1 MRDTMKETLSFQTEV
16 KQLLQLMIHSL
27 YSNKEIF
34 LRELISNAADAT
46 DKLRFEALNN
56 AALLENDG
64 DLQITVTCDT
74 AAKTI
79 TITDNGIGMS
89 RDEVIENLGTIAK
102 SGTKAFFE
110 QLSGD
115 AKKDANLIG
124 QFGVG
129 FYSAFIVADEVEV
142 ETRRAGSAANEA
154 VRWVSKGD
162 GEFSIE
168 NIEQTQRGTK
178 ITLHIKEDDADLLSD
193 WTLRRIVTTYSD
205 HISVPIL
212 MKKAPEYDDEGNI
225 THSDELEA
233 VNQAQALWTRNKN
246 DISDEQ
252 YQEFYKH
259 ISHDFSDALA
269 WTHFRVEGKHEY
281 TGLMYVPKNAP
292 FDMYDREPKGGV
304 KLYVKRVFIMD
315 DVQKLMP
322 MYLRFIKGIIDTNDL
337 PLNVSRE
344 ILQQSRDL
352 DQIRAGAVK
361 KILSMLEDI
370 AKNRAEDYTQF
381 WNTFGSVLKEG
392 IGEDAANKDKIA
404 GLSRFAS
411 THNADAAQTVSLADY
426 IGRMKEG
433 QDKIY
438 YITAETYAAA
448 KNSPHLEI
456 YRKKGI
462 EVLLLTD
469 RIDEWVVGSLFE
481 FDGKKLA
488 SVSKGELDLGSLEN
502 EADKAEQEKAQ
513 EAAKDVV
520 AKIKADLGDKVADVR
535 ATTRLTESPAC
546 LVVGEHDMSQ
556 NLQRMLAAAGA
567 ADQLPGAKPVLEINP
582 EHMLV
587 QRLASESNG
596 VVQAELSQ
604 LLYDQALLAEGGK
617 LEDPAS
623 FVKRMNQLLVAAH
636 A

>member
-1 MRDTMKETLSFQTEV
+1 MKETLSFQTEV

-129 FYSAFIVADEVEV
+129 FYSAFIVADEVAV

-168 NIEQTQRGTK
+168 NIDMPERGTK

-259 ISHDFSDALA
+259 ISHDFNDALA

-370 AKNRAEDYTQF
+370 AKNRAEEYTQF

-567 ADQLPGAKPVLEINP
+567 ADQLLGAKPVLEINP

-587 QRLASESNG
+587 QRLANESNG

>member
-1 MRDTMKETLSFQTEV
+1 
-16 KQLLQLMIHSL
+16 MIHSL

-129 FYSAFIVADEVEV
+129 FYSAFIVADEVAV

-168 NIEQTQRGTK
+168 NIDMPERGTK

-259 ISHDFSDALA
+259 ISHDFNDALA

-587 QRLASESNG
+587 QRLANESNG

>member
-1 MRDTMKETLSFQTEV
+1 MKETLSFQTEV

-129 FYSAFIVADEVEV
+129 FYSAFIVADEVAV

-168 NIEQTQRGTK
+168 NIDMPERGTK

-259 ISHDFSDALA
+259 ISHDFNDALA

-411 THNADAAQTVSLADY
+411 THNADAAQTVSLAGY

-438 YITAETYAAA
+438 YITAEPMPRQKTAHTWKFTA
-448 KNSPHLEI
+448 K
-456 YRKKGI
+456 K
-462 EVLLLTD
+462 
-469 RIDEWVVGSLFE
+469 
-481 FDGKKLA
+481 A
-488 SVSKGELDLGSLEN
+488 SKY
-502 EADKAEQEKAQ
+502 
-513 EAAKDVV
+513 
-520 AKIKADLGDKVADVR
+520 
-535 ATTRLTESPAC
+535 C
-546 LVVGEHDMSQ
+546 C
-556 NLQRMLAAAGA
+556 
-567 ADQLPGAKPVLEINP
+567 
-582 EHMLV
+582 
-587 QRLASESNG
+587 
-596 VVQAELSQ
+596 
-604 LLYDQALLAEGGK
+604 
-617 LEDPAS
+617 
-623 FVKRMNQLLVAAH
+623 
-636 A
+636 

>member
-1 MRDTMKETLSFQTEV
+1 MKETLSFQTEV

-74 AAKTI
+74 TAKTI

-168 NIEQTQRGTK
+168 NIDMPERGTK

>member
-1 MRDTMKETLSFQTEV
+1 MKETLSFQTEV

-129 FYSAFIVADEVEV
+129 FYSAFIVADEVAV
-142 ETRRAGSAANEA
+142 ETRRAGSTANEA

-168 NIEQTQRGTK
+168 NIDMPERGTK

-259 ISHDFSDALA
+259 ISHDFNDALA

-370 AKNRAEDYTQF
+370 AKNRAEEYTQF

-587 QRLASESNG
+587 QRLANESNG

>member
-1 MRDTMKETLSFQTEV
+1 MKETLSFQTEV

-46 DKLRFEALNN
+46 DKLRFEALNHPEWL
-56 AALLENDG
+56 AQDG
-64 DLQITVTCDT
+64 DLSIKVACDPE
-74 AAKTI
+74 AKTI
-79 TITDNGIGMS
+79 TVSDHGIGMS
-89 RDEVIENLGTIAK
+89 RDEVIDNLGTIAK

-129 FYSAFIVADEVEV
+129 FYSAFIVADEVSV
-142 ETRRAGSAANEA
+142 ETRRAGVPENEA

-168 NIEQTQRGTK
+168 TISKPAVGTT
-178 ITLHIKEDDADLLSD
+178 IILHIKEADADLLSD
-193 WTLRRIVTTYSD
+193 WTLRHIVTTYSD

-212 MKKAPEYDDEGNI
+212 MKKAPEYDDDGNI
-225 THSDELEA
+225 LHSDELEA
-233 VNQAQALWTRNKN
+233 VNQAQALWTRSKN

-259 ISHDFSDALA
+259 ISHDFQDALA
-269 WTHFRVEGKHEY
+269 WTHFKVEGKHEY
-281 TGLMYVPKNAP
+281 TGLLYLPKNAP
-292 FDMYDREPKGGV
+292 FDLNDRDTKGGV

-322 MYLRFIKGIIDTNDL
+322 MYLRFIKGVIDTSDL

-361 KILSMLEDI
+361 KVLSLLDDL
-370 AKNRAEDYTQF
+370 AKNRSEDYTHF

-404 GLSRFAS
+404 SLSRFAS
-411 THNADAAQTVSLADY
+411 TYNQGDSQNVSLADY

-456 YRKKGI
+456 YLKKGI

-481 FDGKKLA
+481 FEGKKLA
-488 SVSKGELDLGSLEN
+488 SVSKGELDLGELAN
-502 EADKAEQEKAQ
+502 EDDKAEQEKAQ
-513 EAAKDVV
+513 AEAKDVV
-520 AKIKADLGDKVADVR
+520 AKIKVDLGDKVAEVR

-546 LVVGEHDMSQ
+546 LVVGEFDMSQ

-567 ADQLPGAKPVLEINP
+567 GDQIPTAKPTLEINP

-587 QRLASESNG
+587 KRLEHEENG
-596 VVQAELSQ
+596 LIRAELSQ

-623 FVKRMNQLLVAAH
+623 FVKRMNQLLIAAH
-636 A
+636 AQ

>member
-1 MRDTMKETLSFQTEV
+1 
-16 KQLLQLMIHSL
+16 MIHSL

-129 FYSAFIVADEVEV
+129 FYSAFIVADEVAV

-168 NIEQTQRGTK
+168 NIDMPERGTK

-259 ISHDFSDALA
+259 ISHDFNDALA

-535 ATTRLTESPAC
+535 ATTRLIESPAC

-587 QRLASESNG
+587 QRLANESNG

-623 FVKRMNQLLVAAH
+623 FVKRMNQLLVAVH

>member
-1 MRDTMKETLSFQTEV
+1 MKETLSFQTEV

-64 DLQITVTCDT
+64 DLQISVTCDT

-89 RDEVIENLGTIAK
+89 REEVIENLGTIAK

-129 FYSAFIVADEVEV
+129 FYSAFIVADDVAV
-142 ETRRAGSAANEA
+142 ETRRAGSPASEA

-168 NIEQTQRGTK
+168 NIEQAQRGTT
-178 ITLHIKEDDADLLSD
+178 ITLHIKEADADLLSD

-259 ISHDFSDALA
+259 ISHDFNDALA

-361 KILSMLEDI
+361 KILTMLEDI

-513 EAAKDVV
+513 ESAKDVV

-587 QRLASESNG
+587 QRLANEPNG

>member
-1 MRDTMKETLSFQTEV
+1 MKETLSFQTEV

-129 FYSAFIVADEVEV
+129 FYSAFIVADEVAV
-142 ETRRAGSAANEA
+142 ETRRAGSTANEA

-168 NIEQTQRGTK
+168 NIDMPERGTK

-259 ISHDFSDALA
+259 ISHDFNDALA

-411 THNADAAQTVSLADY
+411 THNADAEQTVSLADY

-438 YITAETYAAA
+438 YITAETHAAA

-462 EVLLLTD
+462 EVLLLID

-587 QRLASESNG
+587 QRLANESNG

>member
-1 MRDTMKETLSFQTEV
+1 
-16 KQLLQLMIHSL
+16 MIHSL

-64 DLQITVTCDT
+64 DLQISVTCDT

-89 RDEVIENLGTIAK
+89 REEVIENLGTIAK

-129 FYSAFIVADEVEV
+129 FYSAFIVADEVAV
-142 ETRRAGSAANEA
+142 ETRRAGSPANEA

-168 NIEQTQRGTK
+168 NIEQAQRGTT
-178 ITLHIKEDDADLLSD
+178 ITLHIKEADADLLSD

-233 VNQAQALWTRNKN
+233 VNQAQALWARNKN

-259 ISHDFSDALA
+259 ISHDFNDALA

-361 KILSMLEDI
+361 KILTMLEDI

-513 EAAKDVV
+513 ESAKDVV

-587 QRLASESNG
+587 QRLASEPNG

>member
-1 MRDTMKETLSFQTEV
+1 MKETLSFQTEV

-34 LRELISNAADAT
+34 LRELISNSADAT

-64 DLQITVTCDT
+64 DLQISVTCDT

-89 RDEVIENLGTIAK
+89 REEVIENLGTIAK

-129 FYSAFIVADEVEV
+129 FYSAFIVADDVAV
-142 ETRRAGSAANEA
+142 ETRRAGSPASEA

-168 NIEQTQRGTK
+168 NIEQAQRGTT
-178 ITLHIKEDDADLLSD
+178 ITLHIKEADADLLSD

-233 VNQAQALWTRNKN
+233 VNQAQALWARNKN

-259 ISHDFSDALA
+259 ISHDFNDALA

-361 KILSMLEDI
+361 KILTMLEDI

-513 EAAKDVV
+513 ESAKDVV

-587 QRLASESNG
+587 QRLASEPNG

>member
-1 MRDTMKETLSFQTEV
+1 MKETLSFQTEV

-129 FYSAFIVADEVEV
+129 FYSAFIVADEVAV
-142 ETRRAGSAANEA
+142 ETRRAGSTANEA

-168 NIEQTQRGTK
+168 NIDMPERGTK

-259 ISHDFSDALA
+259 ISHDFNDALA

-587 QRLASESNG
+587 QRLANESNG

>member
-1 MRDTMKETLSFQTEV
+1 MKETLSFQTEV

-168 NIEQTQRGTK
+168 NIDMPERGTK

-370 AKNRAEDYTQF
+370 AKNRAEDYTEF

-411 THNADAAQTVSLADY
+411 THNADAEQTVSLADY

>member
-1 MRDTMKETLSFQTEV
+1 MKETLSFQTEV

-129 FYSAFIVADEVEV
+129 FYSAFIVADEVAV
-142 ETRRAGSAANEA
+142 ETRRAGSTANEA

-168 NIEQTQRGTK
+168 NIDMPERGTK

-370 AKNRAEDYTQF
+370 AKNRAEEYTQF

-502 EADKAEQEKAQ
+502 DADKAEQEKAQ

-567 ADQLPGAKPVLEINP
+567 ADQLPGGKPVLEINP

-587 QRLASESNG
+587 QRLANESNG

>member
-1 MRDTMKETLSFQTEV
+1 MKETLSFQTEV

-129 FYSAFIVADEVEV
+129 FYSAFIVADEVAV

-259 ISHDFSDALA
+259 ISHDFNDALA

-587 QRLASESNG
+587 QRLANESNG

>member
-1 MRDTMKETLSFQTEV
+1 MKETLSFQTEV

-46 DKLRFEALNN
+46 DKLRFESLNQPE
-56 AALLENDG
+56 LLGDDG
-64 DLQITVTCDT
+64 ELKISVTCDA

-79 TITDNGIGMS
+79 TVTDNGIGMS
-89 RDEVIENLGTIAK
+89 REEVIENLGTIAK
-102 SGTKAFFE
+102 SGTKAFFD

-129 FYSAFIVADEVEV
+129 FYSAFIVADSVTV
-142 ETRRAGSAANEA
+142 ETRRAGAAANEG
-154 VRWVSKGD
+154 VRWISSGD

-168 NIEQTQRGTK
+168 GMDKATRGTT
-178 ITLHIKEDDADLLSD
+178 ITLHIKEEDADLLSD

-233 VNQAQALWTRNKN
+233 VNQAQALWTRSKN
-246 DISDEQ
+246 DVSDAQ

-259 ISHDFSDALA
+259 ISHDFNDALA

-281 TGLMYVPKNAP
+281 TGLLYVPKNAP
-292 FDMYDREPKGGV
+292 YDLYEREPKGGV

-322 MYLRFIKGIIDTNDL
+322 MYLRFIKGVIDSSDL

-361 KILSMLEDI
+361 KVLSLLEDL

-381 WNTFGSVLKEG
+381 WGTFGSVLKEG

-411 THNADAAQTVSLADY
+411 THNSDNSQTVSLADY

-438 YITAETYAAA
+438 YITAETFAAA

-456 YRKKGI
+456 YLKKGI

-488 SVSKGELDLGSLEN
+488 SVTKGELDLGELAN
-502 EADKAEQEKAQ
+502 EADKAEQEKAT

-567 ADQLPGAKPVLEINP
+567 AEQLPGAKPVLEINP
-582 EHMLV
+582 EHVLV
-587 QRLASESNG
+587 QRLAHEPNG

-617 LEDPAS
+617 LDDPAS

-636 A
+636 V

>member
-1 MRDTMKETLSFQTEV
+1 MKETLSFQTEV

-46 DKLRFEALNN
+46 DKLRFEALNRPE
-56 AALLENDG
+56 LFGDDG
-64 DLQITVTCDT
+64 EMKITVLCDP

-79 TITDNGIGMS
+79 TISDNGIGMS
-89 RDEVIENLGTIAK
+89 REEVIENLGTIAK

-129 FYSAFIVADEVEV
+129 FYSAFIVADEVTV
-142 ETRRAGSAANEA
+142 ETRRAGSAADEA
-154 VRWVSKGD
+154 VRWISKGD

-168 NIEQTQRGTK
+168 AINKERRGTT

-225 THSDELEA
+225 KHSDELEA

-259 ISHDFSDALA
+259 ISHDFQDALT

-292 FDMYDREPKGGV
+292 FDLYEREPKGGV

-322 MYLRFIKGIIDTNDL
+322 MYLRFIKGVIDTNDL

-361 KILSMLEDI
+361 KILAMLEDM
-370 AKNRAEDYTQF
+370 AKNRGDDYTQF

-392 IGEDAANKDKIA
+392 IGEDAANKNKIA

-411 THNADAAQTVSLADY
+411 THNKDATQNVSLADY
-426 IGRMKEG
+426 ISRMKEG

-456 YRKKGI
+456 YLKKGI

-481 FDGKKLA
+481 FEGKKLA
-488 SVSKGELDLGSLEN
+488 SVSKGELDLGELAN
-502 EADKAEQEKAQ
+502 EEDKAEQEKAQ

-546 LVVGEHDMSQ
+546 LVVGEFDMSQ

-567 ADQLPGAKPVLEINP
+567 ADQLPSAKPTLEINP
-582 EHMLV
+582 EHVLV
-587 QRLASESNG
+587 KRLDGEENG
-596 VVQAELSQ
+596 VVRAELAQ

-623 FVKRMNQLLVAAH
+623 FVKRMNQLLIAAH
-636 A
+636 V

>member
-1 MRDTMKETLSFQTEV
+1 MKETLSFQTEV

-142 ETRRAGSAANEA
+142 VTRRAGSAANEA

-168 NIEQTQRGTK
+168 SIEQTLRGTK

-411 THNADAAQTVSLADY
+411 THNADAEQTVSLADY

-546 LVVGEHDMSQ
+546 LVMGEHDMSQ

-587 QRLASESNG
+587 QRLANESNG

>member
-1 MRDTMKETLSFQTEV
+1 MKETLSFQTEV

-56 AALLENDG
+56 AVLLENGG

-129 FYSAFIVADEVEV
+129 FYSAFIVADEVAV

-168 NIEQTQRGTK
+168 NIDMPERGTK

-259 ISHDFSDALA
+259 ISHDFNDALA

-587 QRLASESNG
+587 QRLANESNG

>member
-1 MRDTMKETLSFQTEV
+1 MKETLSFQTEV

-56 AALLENDG
+56 AALLESDG

-129 FYSAFIVADEVEV
+129 FYSAFIVADEVAV
-142 ETRRAGSAANEA
+142 ETRRAGSPASEA

-168 NIEQTQRGTK
+168 NIEQAQRGTK

-392 IGEDAANKDKIA
+392 IGEDAANKGKIA

-587 QRLASESNG
+587 QRLASEPNG

>member
-1 MRDTMKETLSFQTEV
+1 MKETLSFQTEV

-64 DLQITVTCDT
+64 DLQISVTCDT

-89 RDEVIENLGTIAK
+89 REEVIENLGTIAK

-129 FYSAFIVADEVEV
+129 FYSAFIVADDVAV
-142 ETRRAGSAANEA
+142 ETRRAGSPASEA

-168 NIEQTQRGTK
+168 NIEQAQRGTT
-178 ITLHIKEDDADLLSD
+178 ITLHIKEADADLLSD

-233 VNQAQALWTRNKN
+233 VNQAQALWARNKN

-259 ISHDFSDALA
+259 ISHDFNDALA

-304 KLYVKRVFIMD
+304 
-315 DVQKLMP
+315 
-322 MYLRFIKGIIDTNDL
+322 
-337 PLNVSRE
+337 
-344 ILQQSRDL
+344 
-352 DQIRAGAVK
+352 
-361 KILSMLEDI
+361 
-370 AKNRAEDYTQF
+370 
-381 WNTFGSVLKEG
+381 
-392 IGEDAANKDKIA
+392 
-404 GLSRFAS
+404 
-411 THNADAAQTVSLADY
+411 
-426 IGRMKEG
+426 
-433 QDKIY
+433 
-438 YITAETYAAA
+438 
-448 KNSPHLEI
+448 
-456 YRKKGI
+456 
-462 EVLLLTD
+462 
-469 RIDEWVVGSLFE
+469 
-481 FDGKKLA
+481 
-488 SVSKGELDLGSLEN
+488 
-502 EADKAEQEKAQ
+502 
-513 EAAKDVV
+513 
-520 AKIKADLGDKVADVR
+520 
-535 ATTRLTESPAC
+535 
-546 LVVGEHDMSQ
+546 
-556 NLQRMLAAAGA
+556 
-567 ADQLPGAKPVLEINP
+567 
-582 EHMLV
+582 
-587 QRLASESNG
+587 
-596 VVQAELSQ
+596 
-604 LLYDQALLAEGGK
+604 
-617 LEDPAS
+617 
-623 FVKRMNQLLVAAH
+623 
-636 A
+636 

>member
-1 MRDTMKETLSFQTEV
+1 MKETLSFQTEV

-129 FYSAFIVADEVEV
+129 FYSAFIVADEVAV

-168 NIEQTQRGTK
+168 NIDMPERGTK

-259 ISHDFSDALA
+259 ISHDFNDALA

-370 AKNRAEDYTQF
+370 AKNRAEEYTQF

-587 QRLASESNG
+587 QRLANESNG